1 MGALYIVATP
11 IGNLEDV
18 THRALRVL
26 AEADLVAC
34 EDTRRTWKL
43 LQHYGLKATLTPFHS
58 YNMRKAAAG
67 LLRAL
72 QEGKSVALVTD
83 GGTPGVS
90 DPGSY
95 LVALAREHS
104 VAVVP
109 VPGPSALAAAM
120 SVAGPLGSPVTFAG
134 FLSPKPGRRRRQ
146 LEQLLSRKEAL
157 VLFEGPH
164 RIQKLLAELRE
175 LAAQRNCLLG
185 REMTKMHEEFL
196 HGPPELLLTELSA
209 RATIKGEFTVVVMPD
224 KKHQVES
231 GE

>member
-34 EDTRRTWKL
+34 EDTRQTWKL
-43 LQHYGLKATLTPFHS
+43 LQHYGVKAVLTPFHS
-58 YNMRKAAAG
+58 YNMKKAAPA
-67 LLRAL
+67 LLKAL

-95 LVALAREHS
+95 LVAMAREH
-104 VAVVP
+104 AIRIVP
-109 VPGPSALAAAM
+109 VPGPSALSAAL
-120 SVAGPLGSPVTFAG
+120 SVAGPLGSRVTFAG

-146 LEQLLSRKEAL
+146 LEELLARREAL

-164 RIQKLLAELRE
+164 RIQKLLMDLQE
-175 LAAQRNCLLG
+175 LAPQRNCLLG
-185 REMTKMHEEFL
+185 REMTKLHEEL
-196 HGPPELLLTELSA
+196 LEGPAGLLLTELGG
-209 RATIKGEFTVVVMPD
+209 RATIKGEFTVVVLPD